1 VGHAEVFRTARA
13 DMNDMAAVVAR
24 QRSFF
29 MGGTTRPLAE
39 RRRQLDAFRRMISD
53 NEGALYEAIH
63 ADFGKSEF
71 ETYATELGLLLAEID
86 EASRQLRTW
95 ARPQKVR
102 TNLAN
107 QPGTSLIIQEPL
119 GVCLVIGAWN
129 YPYQLSLAPCVP
141 ALAAGNTVVLKPSE
155 LPAATSQIMAE
166 LVAEYFEPEY
176 LHVEQG
182 GVPETTALLECRW
195 DKIFFTGS
203 VRVGRIVYQ
212 AAAKHLTPVTL
223 ELGGKSPALFVE
235 PCDLEVGVRRLV
247 WAKFLNGGQTCI
259 APDYVLVPPGLQADF
274 VAAARTTLEEFQYS
288 VGAGNYVRIIDE
300 RNLDRLLKLMNP
312 DQVVIGG
319 GHDRDERT
327 IEPTVM
333 TNVGWD
339 DPVMQEE
346 IFGPILPVLTY
357 DDLDEALDEVR
368 SRPRPLAAYL
378 FTDDGEVQDRMLRE
392 VSFGGGTINDAVM
405 HIANPHLPFGGVG
418 ESGIGRYHSE
428 AGFLAF
434 SHQKSVLKRSTW
446 LDPSIRYPPYT
457 EGKLGWIRRLF
468 GQWW

>member
-1 VGHAEVFRTARA
+1 
-13 DMNDMAAVVAR
+13 MNDMPAIVAR

-29 MGGTTRPLAE
+29 LGGATRPLAQ
-39 RRRQLDAFRRMISD
+39 RRRQLDALRRMISE
-53 NEGALYEAIH
+53 NEAALYEAIH

-71 ETYATELGLLLAEID
+71 DTYATELGPLLAEID
-86 EASRQLRTW
+86 QASRRLRSW

-107 QPGTSLIIQEPL
+107 QPGRSLIIQEPL

-129 YPYQLSLAPCVP
+129 YPYHLSLAPCVP

-166 LVAEYFEPEY
+166 LVAEYFDPEY
-176 LHVEQG
+176 VHVEQG
-182 GVPETTALLECRW
+182 GVPETTALLGCRW

-203 VRVGRIVYQ
+203 TRVGRIVHE
-212 AAAKHLTPVTL
+212 AAAKYLTPVTL

-247 WAKFLNGGQTCI
+247 WAKFLNAGQTCI
-259 APDYVLVPPGLQADF
+259 APDYVLIPPGIQAEF
-274 VAAARTTLEEFQYS
+274 LAAVRSTLEAFQYS
-288 VGAGNYVRIIDE
+288 VEAGNYVRIIDE
-300 RNLDRLLKLMNP
+300 RNLDRLLDLLEP

-319 GHDRDERT
+319 GRNRDERT
-327 IEPTVM
+327 IEPTIM

-357 DDLDEALDEVR
+357 DGLDEAISEIR

-378 FTDDGEVQDRMLRE
+378 FTDDDEIQDRILRE

-405 HIANPHLPFGGVG
+405 HVANPHLPFGGVG
-418 ESGIGRYHSE
+418 ESGMGRYHGK

-434 SHQKSVLKRSTW
+434 SHQKSVLKSSTW

-457 EGKLGWIRRLF
+457 EGKLAWIKRLF
-468 GQWW
+468 GQWS